1 MSQIKATFSG
11 SVVSDPVMKTVG
23 ESKVLEFPVYVN
35 HTKKDRNTGNYEPTG
50 DVSKIRVSLWREKAE
65 MTDVRKGD
73 IVEVVSTLIEK
84 NFTRNDGTEGRSLQ
98 TDWVESVIVKYRKD
112 GAQRVG
118 AATSNQVWNASDALS
133 SMGATPVVDAN
144 APF

>member
-1 MSQIKATFSG
+1 MT
-11 SVVSDPVMKTVG
+11 MKTVG

-35 HTKKDRNTGNYEPTG
+35 HTKKNRDTGSYEPTG
-50 DVSKIRVSLWREKAE
+50 DVSKIRVTLWREKAE

-73 IVEVVSTLIEK
+73 IVEVVATLVEK

-112 GAQRVG
+112 GAQRTVP
-118 AATSNQVWNASDALS
+118 AVASADVWNASDALS
-133 SMGATPVVDAN
+133 AMGATPVVDAN